1 MARSYRYR
9 FGGSAA
15 TLVLNMKR
23 MADANRVDFSGDDK
37 AGEVEGMGAKGSY
50 SISGDEVTV
59 TIHRIPFIISWGT
72 VEEQLDSTAR
82 SWGAVRMT

>member
-1 MARSYRYR
+1 MARSFRYR
-9 FGGSAA
+9 FNGSAA

-23 MADANRVDFSGDDK
+23 MADANHVDFAGDDK

-50 SISGDEVTV
+50 AIEGDEVTV

-72 VEEQLDSTAR
+72 VEEQLDGTAR
-82 SWGAVRMT
+82 AWGAMRMS

>member
-23 MADANRVDFSGDDK
+23 MADANHVDFSGDDK
-37 AGEVEGMGAKGSY
+37 AGEVAGMGAKGSY
-50 SISGDEVTV
+50 AIEGDEVTV

-82 SWGAVRMT
+82 TWGATRMT

>member
-9 FGGSAA
+9 FSGSAA

-23 MADANRVDFSGDDK
+23 MADANHVDFSGDDK

-50 SISGDEVTV
+50 SIEGDEVTV

-72 VEEQLDSTAR
+72 VEEQLDGTAR
-82 SWGAVRMT
+82 TWGATRMS

>member
-23 MADANRVDFSGDDK
+23 MADANHVDFSGDDK
-37 AGEVEGMGAKGSY
+37 AGQVEGMGAKGSHE
-50 SISGDEVTV
+50 ISGDEVTV

-82 SWGAVRMT
+82 TWGATRMT

>member
-9 FGGSAA
+9 FSGSAA
-15 TLVLNMKR
+15 ALVLNMKR
-23 MADANRVDFSGDDK
+23 MADANHVDFSGDDK
-37 AGEVEGMGAKGSY
+37 AGEVEGMGARGSY
-50 SISGDEVTV
+50 AIEGDEVTV

-82 SWGAVRMT
+82 AWGASRMT